1 MGHVLRALSRI
12 EILKG
17 NFEKAY
23 ALLEEDINTTSE
35 LGHRTDYLWNRSL
48 LGRVL
53 VQQRKLREAH
63 EIFVES
69 AQEFIKTRDD
79 FMVIF
84 TLEGMADLSIA
95 ADNPERAAR
104 LIGWADTSRKKL
116 DDIRPHLEQADID
129 KTIAAC
135 LAKMGK
141 VAFSNVYEEGRLMTQ
156 DEAIALALSQS

>member
-1 MGHVLRALSRI
+1 
-12 EILKG
+12 
-17 NFEKAY
+17 
-23 ALLEEDINTTSE
+23 
-35 LGHRTDYLWNRSL
+35 
-48 LGRVL
+48 
-53 VQQRKLREAH
+53 
-63 EIFVES
+63 
-69 AQEFIKTRDD
+69 
-79 FMVIF
+79 MVIF

-141 VAFSNVYEEGRLMTQ
+141 VAFSNAYEEGRLMTQ
-156 DEAIALALSQS
+156 DEAVALALSQS